1 MTVETLSTF
10 PSPSEIA
17 KPALRSMMS
26 PDLNRTPSQRFVVR
40 EAEPRPEE
48 APPVRWPRVFPSL

>member
-17 KPALRSMMS
+17 KPALRSLM
-26 PDLNRTPSQRFVVR
+26 PADLSRTPSQRFAVP
-40 EAEPRPEE
+40 EEPRPEVS
-48 APPVRWPRVFPSL
+48 PPVRWPRVFPSL